1 MATGNAVTGQISYD
15 IGASDASGRIGWRF
29 IGRNTLGSILGA
41 IFMTGIFFFLIPLA
55 LAATVIILG
64 VGIYSLAKGGAFAKE
79 NSNKLM
85 RLRVAAQAIAVGLM
99 MLFLWL
105 SGKGGS

>member
-1 MATGNAVTGQISYD
+1 MQKGILAE
-15 IGASDASGRIGWRF
+15 RF
-29 IGRNTLGSILGA
+29 IMSGFI
-41 IFMTGIFFFLIPLA
+41 FFLIPIA
-55 LAATVIILG
+55 LAATAAILG

-85 RLRVAAQAIAVGLM
+85 RMRIAAQAVAIALM

-105 SGKGGS
+105 AGKGGA